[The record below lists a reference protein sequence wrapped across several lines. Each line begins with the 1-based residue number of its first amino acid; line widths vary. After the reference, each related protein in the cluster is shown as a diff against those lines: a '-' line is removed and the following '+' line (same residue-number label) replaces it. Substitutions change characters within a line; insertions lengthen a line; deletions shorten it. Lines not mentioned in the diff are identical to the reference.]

1 MEIFEDLFSNV
12 EFKDLE
18 PTPDFSPEAED
29 SLLKIFQN
37 SKKEETSDITKD
49 NIVPVQD
56 SKSLYPSIHQTEKSE
71 VPEET
76 REVAIVVED
85 PQETHKT
92 ASRLRWGRKEDKELF
107 KQIYLLEKQGAISLT
122 ELSQINTNDFEM
134 TKDVGLNILVEKF
147 NWKSELKALVIRIQN
162 CLSDKFSVRETRLLK
177 KLCKKSS
184 PPNYEE
190 ILYNFPGKSMK
201 RVVEA

>member
-1 MEIFEDLFSNV
+1 LEIFEDLFSNV